1 MKQILLASTALVA
14 FAGAAAAEVAI
25 SGSGRMGMV
34 YDKSIVND
42 NLVRSS
48 DGKITR
54 ASDAGFRFDS
64 RVRVAFTLTQ
74 ETDSGVTFG
83 GTVRAD
89 NASAGNN
96 GKGGSVFMSGA
107 FGKLS
112 MGDVDGAAESAVGN
126 LSGVGYTGLG
136 DFNEAFYLQQGNSD
150 LNGNDKVSEFATP
163 AALYEYTTG
172 AASFYFSLGNP
183 GGIAYNSTFFNT
195 VTLDLTTEKPDDKV
209 TTVKVE
215 DIVIDQAYGIGA
227 KYSVDNYSFGIGYES
242 INLSGVV
249 TRAGDDGKFG
259 DVKDTAGPD
268 GLDFTDDDTTA
279 APSDDVVT
287 EYDNTIDNWILG
299 GSATWGGFT
308 LKAQYGEGS
317 GENLDLTQYG
327 ISGDYTFDAFTVTAF
342 WRSVELKNADD
353 TRDTEYQPFGVG
365 VSYDLGGGASVAAGV
380 VDPDILGEDYR
391 ADVGVNFNF

>member
-34 YDKSIVND
+34 YDKSILND
-42 NLVRSS
+42 NIVIVNGDAKR
-48 DGKITR
+48 T
-54 ASDAGFRFDS
+54 SDAGFRFDS

-74 ETDSGVTFG
+74 ETDAGVTFG
-83 GTVRAD
+83 GSIRAD

-112 MGDVDGAAESAVGN
+112 MGDVDGAAEAAVGN

-150 LNGNDKVSEFATP
+150 LDSNEELSAFALP

-172 AASFYFSLGNP
+172 AASFYFSIGNP
-183 GGIAYNSTFFNT
+183 GGIAIKPDFFNENEGGVNVGNYEVSDT
-195 VTLDLTTEKPDDKV
+195 
-209 TTVKVE
+209 
-215 DIVIDQAYGIGA
+215 VIDQAYGVGA
-227 KYSVDNYSFGIGYES
+227 KYSIDNYSFGVGYES
-242 INLSGVV
+242 IDISGIL
-249 TRAGDDGKFG
+249 TDFGPDGKKG
-259 DVKDTAGPD
+259 TKTDTAGPD
-268 GLDFTDDDTTA
+268 GLDGTDDDTFA
-279 APSDDVVT
+279 ADAD
-287 EYDNTIDNWILG
+287 DNTESEFNNTLDNWILG

-308 LKAQYGEGS
+308 AKVQYGEGE
-317 GENLDLTQYG
+317 GENLELTQYG
-327 ISGDYTFDAFTVTAF
+327 ISGDYTFDAYTLTAF
-342 WRSVELKNADD
+342 WRSVEVKTLDD
-353 TRDTEYQPFGVG
+353 ATARDYQPFGLG

>member
-34 YDKSIVND
+34 YDKSILND
-42 NLVRSS
+42 NIVIVNGDAKR
-48 DGKITR
+48 T
-54 ASDAGFRFDS
+54 SDAGFRFDS

-74 ETDSGVTFG
+74 ETDAGVTFG
-83 GTVRAD
+83 GSIRAD

-150 LNGNDKVSEFATP
+150 LDSNEELSAFALP

-172 AASFYFSLGNP
+172 AASFYFSIGNP
-183 GGIAYNSTFFNT
+183 GGIGIKADAFNIN
-195 VTLDLTTEKPDDKV
+195 DDDGV
-209 TTVKVE
+209 NIGNYEVSDAV
-215 DIVIDQAYGIGA
+215 VDQAYGIGA
-227 KYSVDNYSFGIGYES
+227 KYSVDNYSFGVGYES
-242 INLSGVV
+242 IDISGIL
-249 TRAGDDGKFG
+249 TDFGDDGVKG
-259 DVKDTAGPD
+259 AIKDTAGPD
-268 GLDFTDDDTTA
+268 GLDGTDDDTIA
-279 APSDDVVT
+279 ADSDDT
-287 EYDNTIDNWILG
+287 ESEFNNTLDNWILG

-308 LKAQYGEGS
+308 VKAQYGEGS
-317 GENLDLTQYG
+317 GDNLELTQYG
-327 ISGDYTFDAFTVTAF
+327 ISGDYTFDAYTVTAF
-342 WRSVELKNADD
+342 WRSVEVKTLDD
-353 TRDTEYQPFGVG
+353 VSARDYQPFGLG

>member
-34 YDKSIVND
+34 YDKSILND
-42 NLVRSS
+42 NIVIVNGDAKR
-48 DGKITR
+48 T
-54 ASDAGFRFDS
+54 SDAGFRFDS

-74 ETDSGVTFG
+74 ETDAGVTFG
-83 GTVRAD
+83 GSVRAD
-89 NASAGNN
+89 NASAGNK
-96 GKGGSVFMSGA
+96 GQGGSVFMSGA

-150 LNGNDKVSEFATP
+150 LDSNEELSAFALP

-172 AASFYFSLGNP
+172 AASFYFSIGNP
-183 GGIAYNSTFFNT
+183 GGIGIKADAFNIN
-195 VTLDLTTEKPDDKV
+195 DDDGV
-209 TTVKVE
+209 NIGNYEVSDAV
-215 DIVIDQAYGIGA
+215 VDQAYGIGA
-227 KYSVDNYSFGIGYES
+227 KYSVDNYSFGVGYES
-242 INLSGVV
+242 IDISGIL
-249 TRAGDDGKFG
+249 TDFGDDGVKG
-259 DVKDTAGPD
+259 AIKDTAGPD
-268 GLDFTDDDTTA
+268 GLDGTDDDTFA
-279 APSDDVVT
+279 ADSDDT
-287 EYDNTIDNWILG
+287 ESEFNNTLDNWILG

-308 LKAQYGEGS
+308 VKAQYGEGS
-317 GENLDLTQYG
+317 GDNLELTQYG
-327 ISGDYTFDAFTVTAF
+327 ISGDYTFDAYTVTAF
-342 WRSVELKNADD
+342 WRSVEVKTLDD
-353 TRDTEYQPFGVG
+353 VSARDYQPFGLG

>member
-34 YDKSIVND
+34 YDKSIFNDDIVIVNGD
-42 NLVRSS
+42 AVR
-48 DGKITR
+48 T
-54 ASDAGFRFDS
+54 SDAGFRFDS

-74 ETDSGVTFG
+74 ETDAGVTFG
-83 GTVRAD
+83 GSVRAD
-89 NASAGNN
+89 NASAGN
-96 GKGGSVFMSGA
+96 KGQAGSVFMSGA

-150 LNGNDKVSEFATP
+150 LDSNEELSAFALP

-172 AASFYFSLGNP
+172 AASFYFSIGNP
-183 GGIAYNSTFFNT
+183 GGIGIGSDAFNIN
-195 VTLDLTTEKPDDKV
+195 DDEGV
-209 TTVKVE
+209 NIGNYEVSDAV
-215 DIVIDQAYGIGA
+215 VDQAYGIGA
-227 KYSVDNYSFGIGYES
+227 KYSVDNYSFGVGYES
-242 INLSGVV
+242 IDISGIL
-249 TRAGDDGKFG
+249 TDFGADGKKG
-259 DVKDTAGPD
+259 AVKRTAGPD
-268 GLDFTDDDTTA
+268 GLDNTKDDTFA
-279 APSDDVVT
+279 AASDDTKT
-287 EYDNTIDNWILG
+287 EFNNTIDNWILG
-299 GSATWGGFT
+299 GSATFGGFT

-317 GENLDLTQYG
+317 GDNLEITQYG
-327 ISGDYTFDAFTVTAF
+327 ISGDYTFDAYTLTAF
-342 WRSVELKNADD
+342 WRSVEVKTLDD
-353 TRDTEYQPFGVG
+353 VSARDYQPFGLG
-365 VSYDLGGGASVAAGV
+365 VTYDLGGGASVAAGV

>member
-34 YDKSIVND
+34 YDKSIFNDDIVIVNGD
-42 NLVRSS
+42 AVR
-48 DGKITR
+48 T
-54 ASDAGFRFDS
+54 SDAGFRFDS

-74 ETDSGVTFG
+74 ETDAGVTFG

-89 NASAGNN
+89 NASDGNK
-96 GKGGSVFMSGA
+96 GKAGSVFMSGA

-150 LNGNDKVSEFATP
+150 LDSNEELSSFALP
-163 AALYEYTTG
+163 AALYEYNTG
-172 AASFYFSLGNP
+172 AASFYFSIGNP
-183 GGIAYNSTFFNT
+183 GGIGIGSDAFNIN
-195 VTLDLTTEKPDDKV
+195 DDEGV
-209 TTVKVE
+209 NIGNYEVSDAV
-215 DIVIDQAYGIGA
+215 VDQAYGIGA
-227 KYSVDNYSFGIGYES
+227 KYSVDNYSFGVGYES
-242 INLSGVV
+242 IDISGIL
-249 TRAGDDGKFG
+249 TDFGDDGVKG
-259 DVKDTAGPD
+259 AIKDTAGPD
-268 GLDFTDDDTTA
+268 GLDGTDDDTFA
-279 APSDDVVT
+279 ADSDDT
-287 EYDNTIDNWILG
+287 ESEFNNTIDNWILG
-299 GSATWGGFT
+299 GSATFGGFT

-317 GENLDLTQYG
+317 GDNLEITQYG
-327 ISGDYTFDAFTVTAF
+327 ISGDYTFDAYTLTAF
-342 WRSVELKNADD
+342 WRSVEVKTLDD
-353 TRDTEYQPFGVG
+353 AMARDYQPFGLG
-365 VSYDLGGGASVAAGV
+365 VTYDLGGGASVAAGV

>member
-34 YDKSIVND
+34 YDKSILND
-42 NLVRSS
+42 NIVIVNGDAKR
-48 DGKITR
+48 T
-54 ASDAGFRFDS
+54 SDAGFRFDS

-74 ETDSGVTFG
+74 ETDAGVTFG
-83 GTVRAD
+83 GSVRAD
-89 NASAGNN
+89 NASDGNK

-150 LNGNDKVSEFATP
+150 LDSNEELSAFALP

-172 AASFYFSLGNP
+172 AASFYFSIGNP
-183 GGIAYNSTFFNT
+183 GGIGIGSDAFNIN
-195 VTLDLTTEKPDDKV
+195 DDEGV
-209 TTVKVE
+209 NIGNYEVSDAV
-215 DIVIDQAYGIGA
+215 VDQAYGIGA
-227 KYSVDNYSFGIGYES
+227 KYSVDNYSFGVGYES
-242 INLSGVV
+242 IDISGIL
-249 TRAGDDGKFG
+249 TDFGDDGVKG
-259 DVKDTAGPD
+259 AIKDTAGPD
-268 GLDFTDDDTTA
+268 GLDGTDDDTFA
-279 APSDDVVT
+279 ADSDDT
-287 EYDNTIDNWILG
+287 ESEFNNTIDNWILG

-308 LKAQYGEGS
+308 VKAQYGEGS
-317 GENLDLTQYG
+317 GDNLEITQYG
-327 ISGDYTFDAFTVTAF
+327 ISGDYTFDAYTVTAF
-342 WRSVELKNADD
+342 WRSVEVKTLDD
-353 TRDTEYQPFGVG
+353 VSSRDYQPFGLG
-365 VSYDLGGGASVAAGV
+365 VTYDLGGGASVAAGV

>member
-34 YDKSIVND
+34 YDKSILND
-42 NLVRSS
+42 NIVIVNGDAKR
-48 DGKITR
+48 T
-54 ASDAGFRFDS
+54 SDAGFRFDS

-74 ETDSGVTFG
+74 ETDAGVTFG
-83 GTVRAD
+83 GSVRAD
-89 NASAGNN
+89 NASDGNK
-96 GKGGSVFMSGA
+96 GKAGSVFMSGA

-150 LNGNDKVSEFATP
+150 LDSNEELSAFALP

-172 AASFYFSLGNP
+172 AASFYFSIGNP
-183 GGIAYNSTFFNT
+183 GGIGIGSDAFNIN
-195 VTLDLTTEKPDDKV
+195 DDEGV
-209 TTVKVE
+209 NIGNYEVSDAV
-215 DIVIDQAYGIGA
+215 VDQAYGIGA
-227 KYSVDNYSFGIGYES
+227 KYSVDNYSFGVGYES
-242 INLSGVV
+242 IDISGIL
-249 TRAGDDGKFG
+249 TDFGDDGVKG
-259 DVKDTAGPD
+259 AIKDTAGPD
-268 GLDFTDDDTTA
+268 GLDGTDDDTFA
-279 APSDDVVT
+279 ADSDDT
-287 EYDNTIDNWILG
+287 ESEFNNTIDNWILG

-308 LKAQYGEGS
+308 VKAQYGEGS
-317 GENLDLTQYG
+317 GDNLEITQYG
-327 ISGDYTFDAFTVTAF
+327 ISGDYTFDAYTVTAF
-342 WRSVELKNADD
+342 WRSVEVKTLDD
-353 TRDTEYQPFGVG
+353 VSSRDYQPFGLG
-365 VSYDLGGGASVAAGV
+365 VTYDLGGGASVAAGV